1 MTEIDVRGIP
11 KMSKNSPL
19 VSSED
24 GFVDDKD
31 EYHIASF
38 VAFAILTKLNEVK
51 EAINNTIGSEIH
63 ATSPEGKVVFTLE
76 GSSQKVIGKRIDE
89 LKFHTGLINL
99 SPVYHQY
106 LDETQTSN

>member
-1 MTEIDVRGIP
+1 MSKGKT
-11 KMSKNSPL
+11 KNMSKNTL
-19 VSSED
+19 EISS
-24 GFVDDKD
+24 VDTFDHKD

-38 VAFAILTKLNEVK
+38 VAFAIMSKLNEVK

-63 ATSPEGKVVFTLE
+63 ATTPEGKIVFTLE
-76 GSSQKVIGKRIDE
+76 GDSQKVIGKRIDE

-106 LDETQTSN
+106 IDETQTSN